1 MAFAM
6 PAAEVA
12 DAAVAKAGQKAAA
25 KKAAPAPAKK
35 AAPAPARKT
44 APAQEKPL
52 PRGPE
57 PKAAPAARG
66 GGGGVKPPKPG
77 KVGNW
82 LLSGDRKLL
91 TAEYVACVAILG
103 AGTLVAPQGSKDG
116 TVRAMV
122 KFTALSAVFFLLAM
136 VGSAGKGAARA
147 ATGLGAL
154 ITAAYL
160 FTSSDVHDVAAWT
173 SAFFDPKGDITKKQ
187 PKGSG
192 PVGLTGA
199 ASGAGS
205 IPAGPS
211 NGQTPSGIPS
221 NPGTLTGPGFGFNGP
236 GGGGGVLVD

>member
-25 KKAAPAPAKK
+25 KKAAAKK
-35 AAPAPARKT
+35 TAPAPARKAVPAPANKA

-57 PKAAPAARG
+57 PKAAPA
-66 GGGGVKPPKPG
+66 GGGGVKLPKPG

-173 SAFFDPKGDITKKQ
+173 SSFFNPTGDVSSKQ
-187 PKGSG
+187 PTGSG
-192 PVGLTGA
+192 PSGLATTPGGA
-199 ASGAGS
+199 TV
-205 IPAGPS
+205 IPGPAD
-211 NGQTPSGIPS
+211 GQTPS

-236 GGGGGVLVD
+236 GGGGGVLVE